1 MTPVCVVGDP
11 DSHGGNI
18 TSGSS
23 KTTVA
28 GISVA
33 LVGSSVS
40 PDPYKG
46 HNGKS
51 ITSHGATGKTTSG
64 GKAVAGQGGSVS
76 CGATI
81 IATNSKTTI
90 G

>member
-1 MTPVCVVGDP
+1 MTPVCVIGDP
-11 DSHGGNI
+11 DSHGGAI
-18 TSGSS
+18 TSGAS

-28 GISVA
+28 GIPVA
-33 LVGSSVS
+33 VVGSSVS

-51 ITSHGATGKTTSG
+51 VIGHGATGKTTAG
-64 GKAVAGQGGSVS
+64 GAAVAGQGGSVS
-76 CGATI
+76 CGASI
-81 IATNSKTTI
+81 IATNNKTTI